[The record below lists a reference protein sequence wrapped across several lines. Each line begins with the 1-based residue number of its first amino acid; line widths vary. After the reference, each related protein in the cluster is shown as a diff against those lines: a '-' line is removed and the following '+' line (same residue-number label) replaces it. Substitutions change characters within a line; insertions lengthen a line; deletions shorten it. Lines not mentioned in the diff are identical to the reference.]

1 MQEKNNS
8 TVPSVATPQP
18 TVASAVNDD
27 LLQIEEYL
35 SQHYLFRN
43 NVLSGKYEVAKL
55 TNPQGEK
62 TEETSPFLP
71 LTSERWNTIIWDM
84 QMALPD
90 VKSVAKSAE
99 TFVHSDHTPTFDP
112 VADYINKL
120 PQWDGKDHV
129 GQLIGCIPGLNGYQQ
144 EWIRTWLRSMVAHW
158 MKMDSE
164 FGNDVVLLLIGAQ
177 GCGKSTFCQ
186 RLIPKSLREYYLD
199 HLNLANKFDKE
210 MALARNL
217 LVNIDEFD
225 QVKDSQQAELKHT
238 ISKTTVNGRRIYASV
253 QTDQHRYASFV
264 ATTNS
269 LHPLKDPTG
278 SRRYLCIEIPAQQ
291 IIDNTQD
298 IDYEQLYAQIYA
310 ELKAGKRCYFT
321 REETILMQ
329 QANEPYQQNFDFTTM
344 VLQCFRKPRKGE
356 AVPALQVSDMMME
369 VYSRYPQ
376 LTCSPRNNVNLGVA
390 LRAQG
395 YQWKHTNH
403 GNAYYAVVRSEVA

>member
-1 MQEKNNS
+1 MLQTNNS
-8 TVPSVATPQP
+8 TVPNVATPQP

-62 TEETSPFLP
+62 AEEKLCFVP
-71 LTSERWNTIIWDM
+71 LTPERWNSIIWDM
-84 QMALPD
+84 QMAMPD

-99 TFVHSDHTPTFDP
+99 ILVHSDHTPTFDP
-112 VADYINKL
+112 IEDYIHKL

-129 GQLIGCIPGLNGYQQ
+129 GQLIGCIPGLNGYGE

-158 MKMDSE
+158 LKMDNE
-164 FGNDVVLLLIGAQ
+164 FGNDVVLLLMGPQ
-177 GCGKSTFCQ
+177 GCGKSTFSQ
-186 RLIPKSLREYYLD
+186 RLIPGSLREYYLD
-199 HLNLANKFDKE
+199 HLNLSNKFDKE

-225 QVKDSQQAELKHT
+225 QVKNSQQAELKHT
-238 ISKTTVNGRRIYASV
+238 ISKTKVNGRRIYATV

-321 REETILMQ
+321 REESILLQ
-329 QANEPYQQNFDFTTM
+329 QANEPYQQNFDFATITKH
-344 VLQCFRKPRKGE
+344 CFRKPRKGE
-356 AVPALQVSDMMME
+356 AAPAINVSDMMME
-369 VYSRYPQ
+369 IYNHYPQ
-376 LTCSPRNNVNLGVA
+376 LACSPRNNVNLGVA